1 MRVMIRKWLR
11 ALIGWKDV
19 GAALKAM
26 REHIGRLEDLILAQ
40 GKEIDAFKYQRE
52 TRNQKRQ
59 NSRIHDW
66 EQQVADYAANPEN
79 FKEN

>member
-40 GKEIDAFKYQRE
+40 GKEIEALRYQRDMRE
-52 TRNQKRQ
+52 QKKQ
-59 NSRIHDW
+59 QSQVVDW
-66 EQQVADYAANPEN
+66 EQQIAEYAANPEN

>member
-1 MRVMIRKWLR
+1 MIRKWLR

-40 GKEIDAFKYQRE
+40 GKEIEALRYQRDMRE
-52 TRNQKRQ
+52 QKKQ
-59 NSRIHDW
+59 QSQVVDW
-66 EQQVADYAANPEN
+66 EQQIAEYAANPEN

>member
-1 MRVMIRKWLR
+1 MIRKWLR

-40 GKEIDAFKYQRE
+40 GKEIEALRYQRDMRE
-52 TRNQKRQ
+52 QKKQ
-59 NSRIHDW
+59 QSQVVDW
-66 EQQVADYAANPEN
+66 EQQVAEYAANPEN